1 MTPWLPGAIVVV
13 LIAIASVALLST
25 PDAPVSLKRSTA
37 PTATPTVKLQQ
48 KLDENLAKRKQSEEQ
63 VVEGKSSD
71 PFALK
76 PLQIEA
82 TNTFAN

>member
-1 MTPWLPGAIVVV
+1 MVV

-48 KLDENLAKRKQSEEQ
+48 KLDETLAKRKQSEEQ
-63 VVEGKSSD
+63 VVEGTICGEEGLVVAAKRVHQR
-71 PFALK
+71 LT
-76 PLQIEA
+76 Q
-82 TNTFAN
+82 